1 MGIAKFIADLRLLHE
16 RAQAGL
22 LDATELVE
30 HDRARDE
37 LARTIITAQNLTVSF
52 GEKPRRA
59 LRVAKALSVQLELP
73 EGVARALTVDLS
85 ANGFSVL
92 LARELVARTPV
103 AFRMQL
109 PRHRE
114 IRGVATA
121 VVKVRERLSTRV
133 GFEIVE
139 LDEAGRGLLEAAVFD
154 EVLVRFGRER

>member
-1 MGIAKFIADLRLLHE
+1 MGIAGDIAELRRLHE

-22 LDATELVE
+22 LEADAAAEY
-30 HDRARDE
+30 DRARDE
-37 LARTIITAQNLTVSF
+37 LARVIITAQNLTVSF

-59 LRVAKALSVQLELP
+59 LRVAKAVSVQLELP
-73 EGVARALTVDLS
+73 EGMARALTVDLS
-85 ANGFSVL
+85 ANGFAVL

-109 PRHRE
+109 PGHRE
-114 IRGVATA
+114 IRGVAGA

-133 GFEIVE
+133 GFEFVE
-139 LDEAGRGLLEAAVFD
+139 LDEAGRGLLEAAVFN

>member
-22 LDATELVE
+22 LDAAERAE
-30 HDRARDE
+30 HDRACDE

-59 LRVAKALSVQLELP
+59 LRVAKAMSVQLELP

-109 PRHRE
+109 PGHRE
-114 IRGVATA
+114 IRGVANA